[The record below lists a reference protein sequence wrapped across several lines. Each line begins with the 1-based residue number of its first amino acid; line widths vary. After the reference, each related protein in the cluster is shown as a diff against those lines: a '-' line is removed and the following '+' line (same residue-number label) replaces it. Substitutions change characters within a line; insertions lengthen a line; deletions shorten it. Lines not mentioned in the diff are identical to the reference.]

1 MVYSQSTLDWNF
13 VFFDKNVHEQV
24 SNRNRT
30 SMNVFLNFIRIKLV
44 TSNNDKDS
52 TWMTSNLKDKVNWKN
67 GIYIIKTCNIKLISS
82 IIEREA

>member
-1 MVYSQSTLDWNF
+1 M
-13 VFFDKNVHEQV
+13 HEQE
-24 SNRNRT
+24 SNRNGT

-44 TSNNDKDS
+44 TSNDKDS

>member
-1 MVYSQSTLDWNF
+1 M
-13 VFFDKNVHEQV
+13 HEQV
-24 SNRNRT
+24 SNRNGT

-44 TSNNDKDS
+44 TSNDKDS

>member
-1 MVYSQSTLDWNF
+1 M
-13 VFFDKNVHEQV
+13 HEQV
-24 SNRNRT
+24 SNRNGT

-44 TSNNDKDS
+44 TSNDKDS
-52 TWMTSNLKDKVNWKN
+52 TWMTSNLKDKLNWKN

>member
-1 MVYSQSTLDWNF
+1 M
-13 VFFDKNVHEQV
+13 HEQV
-24 SNRNRT
+24 SNRNGT

-44 TSNNDKDS
+44 ISNDKDS

>member
-1 MVYSQSTLDWNF
+1 M
-13 VFFDKNVHEQV
+13 HEQV
-24 SNRNRT
+24 SNRNGT

-44 TSNNDKDS
+44 TSSDKDS

>member
-1 MVYSQSTLDWNF
+1 M
-13 VFFDKNVHEQV
+13 HEQV
-24 SNRNRT
+24 SNRNGT

-44 TSNNDKDS
+44 TSNDKDS
-52 TWMTSNLKDKVNWKN
+52 TWITSNLKDKVNWKN

>member
-1 MVYSQSTLDWNF
+1 M
-13 VFFDKNVHEQV
+13 FFNKNVHEQV
-24 SNRNRT
+24 SNRNGT

-44 TSNNDKDS
+44 TSNDKDS

>member
-1 MVYSQSTLDWNF
+1 M
-13 VFFDKNVHEQV
+13 HEQV
-24 SNRNRT
+24 SNRNGT

-44 TSNNDKDS
+44 TSNDKDS
-52 TWMTSNLKDKVNWKN
+52 TWMTSNLKDKVNLKN